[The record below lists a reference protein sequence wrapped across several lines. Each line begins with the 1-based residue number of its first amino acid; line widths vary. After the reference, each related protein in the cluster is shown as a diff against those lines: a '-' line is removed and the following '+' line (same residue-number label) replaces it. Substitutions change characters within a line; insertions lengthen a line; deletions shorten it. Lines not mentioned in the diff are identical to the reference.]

1 MAESLFGI
9 WNPTKDTLTCFQVLH
24 DVFALKT
31 DPIRFGLGITTLRDD
46 SIQYRYYSDVLTLLK
61 QWYQHPLGDLSLAFF
76 RPTPMASEELGAI
89 PIFST
94 KRIAA
99 KCLGVIDNLSEIQND
114 LLSYG
119 YTLHSQKAEE
129 TLSCLFSHYLATYQI
144 LPSEVMWMVMKRLRG
159 HFALMILLSDGRWL
173 IVAAS
178 RGYPLATAKFATTV
192 FFSTDI
198 DILTHFSPS
207 VIPVTSEKEP
217 VVLCATSLQK
227 AGMFSQISLPF
238 D

>member
-1 MAESLFGI
+1 ML
-9 WNPTKDTLTCFQVLH
+9 
-24 DVFALKT
+24 
-31 DPIRFGLGITTLRDD
+31 
-46 SIQYRYYSDVLTLLK
+46 
-61 QWYQHPLGDLSLAFF
+61 
-76 RPTPMASEELGAI
+76 SEELGAI

-99 KCLGVIDNLSEIQND
+99 RCLGVIDNLSEIQED

-129 TLSCLFSHYLATYQI
+129 TLSFSHYLATCQI
-144 LPSEVMWMVMKRLRG
+144 LPSEVMRMVMKRLKG

-192 FFSTDI
+192 FFSTDT

-217 VVLCATSLQK
+217 VILCATSLQK